1 MELAN
6 DEGGAPRSLAE
17 VIAEGP
23 DSDIQNLR
31 DVMGG
36 LEVMNNEGEGPHSP
50 AKIIAEGHRAP

>member
-36 LEVMNNEGEGPHSP
+36 LEVMNDEGEGPQIP
-50 AKIIAEGHRAP
+50 ATTTVTSIILV

>member
-17 VIAEGP
+17 VIAEDP

-31 DVMGG
+31 DEMGG
-36 LEVMNNEGEGPHSP
+36 SKVMNDEGEGPQSP
-50 AKIIAEGHRAP
+50 AKIIA

>member
-6 DEGGAPRSLAE
+6 DEGEAPQSLAE

-31 DVMGG
+31 GEMGG
-36 LEVMNNEGEGPHSP
+36 SMVMNDEGKGPQSP
-50 AKIIAEGHRAP
+50 AKIIAEGRRAP

>member
-6 DEGGAPRSLAE
+6 DEGEAPQSLAE

-31 DVMGG
+31 DEMGG
-36 LEVMNNEGEGPHSP
+36 SKVMNDEGEGPQSP
-50 AKIIAEGHRAP
+50 AKIIAEGRWAP